1 MPTAGTALTLSSA
14 VNTTAATHNL
24 GLTSGGVIALG
35 EVMGSGKLTVC
46 LMSNHHDYLGNE
58 PTEGGAY
65 TRIKCHFSEYTGTS
79 RDPQLKWVWSGGS
92 VGDVSAE
99 GSGNDDDGY
108 MGKANLDDSATW
120 AEIRGDET
128 SSADTRLMTSTFGWS
143 AIHARRFSARGAVI
157 RDITRSYFVFDVS
170 GGSVPTGE
178 AIVSGSLHFYLD
190 NLGTSTGDSAEIIAV
205 QATALEGS
213 ADDYGNCW
221 VADTVAV
228 THNATF
234 FGSNF

>member
-14 VNTTAATHNL
+14 VNTTEATHNL

-58 PTEGGAY
+58 PTSGGSY
-65 TRIKCHFSEYTGTS
+65 TRIRCYFTEYTGTS

-92 VGDVSAE
+92 TGAVYAE

-108 MGKANLDDSATW
+108 MGKFNLDDSATW
-120 AEIRGDET
+120 AELRGDET
-128 SSADTRLMTSTFGWS
+128 SFADGRNVTSTNSFS
-143 AIHARRFSARGAVI
+143 AIHARHFSARGAVV
-157 RDITRSYFVFDVS
+157 RDIQRSYFVFDVS
-170 GGSVPTGE
+170 GESVPTGE
-178 AIVSGSLHFYLD
+178 AITSGSLHFYLD
-190 NLGTSTGDSAEIIAV
+190 NIGTSTGDSADIIAV
-205 QATALEGS
+205 QATAMEGS

-228 THNATF
+228 TYDANF
-234 FGSNF
+234 FGANF